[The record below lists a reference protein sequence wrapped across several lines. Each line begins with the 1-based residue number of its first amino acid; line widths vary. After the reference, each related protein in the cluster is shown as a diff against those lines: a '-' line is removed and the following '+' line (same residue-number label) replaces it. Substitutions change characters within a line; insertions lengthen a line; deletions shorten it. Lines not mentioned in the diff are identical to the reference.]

1 MNLRIVARL
10 ILLPLLTL
18 TIAAAPRVTTLP
30 IKKLVVLGDSL
41 SDQGNLFAATSQ
53 LLPFG
58 LPDAAHYYAGRFSNG
73 GNYADALA
81 GMLHLDLTPS
91 LLGGTNFAFGGA
103 RTDYNVVELPPLS
116 LPSGAFPW
124 SLNGQRD
131 AFLATANHDAG
142 TDDALRC
149 LLGIER
155 HRRHPKLAPESGGDD
170 CQDGNGIRDAILAL
184 KAMGARTVLVPN
196 VPNLGLTP
204 LAAQFGAQGPLTAL
218 ASAYNASLYA
228 MLDGFTD
235 INIIKFDSF
244 AFVTY
249 LVAHAADYGFANVTQ
264 PCYTGFVVPDPTA
277 TECGDPNRTCS
288 GTRSIRLADS
298 TPSSRRRSR
307 VALQCEASDK
317 GHGPVKCAIAAAKKP
332 TNHA

>member
-131 AFLATANHDAG
+131 AFLATANHNADPTTLYVVFSG
-142 TDDALRC
+142 SNDIGDILSLR
-149 LLGIER
+149 LNPAATIA
-155 HRRHPKLAPESGGDD
+155 KTV
-170 CQDGNGIRDAILAL
+170 NGIRDAILAF

-204 LAAQFGAQGPLTAL
+204 LAAQFGVQGPLTAL
-218 ASAYNASLYA
+218 ASAYNASLDA
-228 MLDGFTD
+228 MLDGLTD

-249 LVAHAADYGFANVTQ
+249 LVAHAADYGFTNVTQ

-277 TECGDPNRTCS
+277 TECGDPDQYLFWDAEHPT
-288 GTRSIRLADS
+288 
-298 TPSSRRRSR
+298 SRFNALFAEEIFAS
-307 VALQCEASDK
+307 ALQCEESDK
-317 GHGPVKCAIAAAKKP
+317 GHGPVKCAINAH
-332 TNHA
+332 TH